1 MALARA
7 PRRAVMQVAGL
18 LALAIALLPILG
30 VARTVASLPILL
42 LLAAGAAWLARPVLR
57 RTRAALTLARLER
70 QGRPTDRVERF
81 RGTVPVQQY
90 LRYTRLAGLRVRLEG
105 DSTPRSVQLDVMQ
118 ANGLVIAFGEPPIE
132 VRPGY
137 FAPIVSTSD
146 QLGGTPRAERRA
158 LTPNERIELDDLV
171 RQDSLWAR
179 ALRMSPLALP
189 VLGVAALLF
198 GSRGLAMAV
207 AACALVAIVVSARD
221 VLLWL
226 QRARDV
232 RAAYE
237 SNTVEG
243 AVDEAGKPL
252 ELLLPSR
259 RLWTVDGRPAPD
271 RLRPT
276 SLALSRAV
284 DAAESAS
291 VPTTF

>member
-1 MALARA
+1 MD
-7 PRRAVMQVAGL
+7 
-18 LALAIALLPILG
+18 
-30 VARTVASLPILL
+30 
-42 LLAAGAAWLARPVLR
+42 GA
-57 RTRAALTLARLER
+57 
-70 QGRPTDRVERF
+70 
-81 RGTVPVQQY
+81 
-90 LRYTRLAGLRVRLEG
+90 
-105 DSTPRSVQLDVMQ
+105 
-118 ANGLVIAFGEPPIE
+118 E
-132 VRPGY
+132 V
-137 FAPIVSTSD
+137 
-146 QLGGTPRAERRA
+146 
-158 LTPNERIELDDLV
+158 
-171 RQDSLWAR
+171 
-179 ALRMSPLALP
+179 
-189 VLGVAALLF
+189 
-198 GSRGLAMAV
+198 
-207 AACALVAIVVSARD
+207 ALVAIVVSARD